1 MIKKITLDNF
11 KAFKHAEIEIKPIT
25 ILVGPNNGGKSS
37 ILQAIGLIQQTLKLG
52 GPEEVLK
59 FRTPHLNL
67 GNFDTLIHQDLEK
80 KEMHF
85 NFELEDGK
93 YFDINVLK
101 NPDNNEVYVKDFSCN
116 NGRFEYTIN
125 EITKKKGTPKD
136 ESAYYVPK
144 TFKFDIK
151 TSGKEK
157 YKEFFETFIP
167 TFYRNNFFFIIA
179 FYEEKKDKMFLIPD
193 IFESTKS
200 KANIRSDFMENLRFY
215 LNLQK
220 ISTDFYQNIKQDFQ
234 NIIYIGP
241 LRAIARRSYEK
252 GDYNDVGTEG
262 EHAVQIL
269 ASNSEIRNDSQEYLK
284 KMDIVNSLYVS
295 EMEENSKIFEFKLKT
310 KITDKEVNYAD
321 TGSGTA
327 QILPLIVQS
336 LKQQK
341 ESLILIEQ
349 PEIHLHPKIQAD
361 LADFFVKFASNER
374 KFLLETH
381 SDYFI
386 ERIRYCI
393 MNEDI
398 SSDNVA
404 IYYIEQDEDKKCSTY
419 TEIKINSKGQYSTSN
434 LPDGNLPDNYVT
446 NFKLEENRKMMK
458 KLLENLSKEK

>member
-1 MIKKITLDNF
+1 
-11 KAFKHAEIEIKPIT
+11 
-25 ILVGPNNGGKSS
+25 
-37 ILQAIGLIQQTLKLG
+37 
-52 GPEEVLK
+52 
-59 FRTPHLNL
+59 
-67 GNFDTLIHQDLEK
+67 
-80 KEMHF
+80 
-85 NFELEDGK
+85 
-93 YFDINVLK
+93 
-101 NPDNNEVYVKDFSCN
+101 
-116 NGRFEYTIN
+116 
-125 EITKKKGTPKD
+125 
-136 ESAYYVPK
+136 
-144 TFKFDIK
+144 
-151 TSGKEK
+151 
-157 YKEFFETFIP
+157 
-167 TFYRNNFFFIIA
+167 
-179 FYEEKKDKMFLIPD
+179 MFLIPD